1 MSSKSAEDKRKPRY
15 GILDG
20 MRGLVLCSMIIYHG
34 CWDLVYIF
42 HMDFSWYQSRGA
54 YVWQQSICWTF
65 IFLSGFCWS
74 LGKKPFKR
82 GMTVFGAG
90 VLVTLVTCLFMPQDR
105 VVFGVLTLIGSC
117 MLLMLPMEKLVKKI
131 PPKTGI
137 FFSFLLFLL
146 TRNINNGYLG
156 FEEIRLAR
164 VPEQWYQGL
173 IAAYLGLPFPGFFST
188 DYFSL
193 IPWLF
198 LFISGYFLYGIFYDH
213 NGMENNLWKKEI
225 PFFSFLGR
233 KSLLIYMLH
242 QPVIYLLL
250 SLIFGFWQ

>member
-1 MSSKSAEDKRKPRY
+1 MSDKSENNERKLRY
-15 GILDG
+15 GILDSI
-20 MRGLVLCSMIIYHG
+20 RGLVLCSMILYHG

-42 HMDFSWYQSRGA
+42 HMDFNWYRGKGA
-54 YVWQQSICWTF
+54 YIWQQSICWTF

-74 LGKKPFKR
+74 LGKKPLKR
-82 GMTVFGAG
+82 GITVFGAG
-90 VLVTLVTCLFMPQDR
+90 ALVTLVTYLFMPQDR

-117 MLLMLPMEKLVKKI
+117 MILMLPIEKLVKKI

-146 TRNINNGYLG
+146 TRDINTGYLG
-156 FEEIRLAR
+156 FEGIRLAR
-164 VPEQWYQGL
+164 LPEQWYQGL
-173 IAAYLGLPFPGFFST
+173 PAAYLGLPYPGFFST

-198 LFISGYFLYGIFYDH
+198 LFISGYNLYGIFYT
-213 NGMENNLWKKEI
+213 GRILENNLLKKKL
-225 PFFSFLGR
+225 PFFNFIGR

-250 SLIFGFWQ
+250 SCIFRFR